1 MTLLLQSTPFT
12 YFTCNYWSFQVLLLL
27 KKCSFDEKCYVF
39 SKFCS
44 NIKRFW
50 SENQKFTGFD
60 RKKSHHWLK
69 IFFFL
74 PCRKPFSDLYT
85 FPYLNANWRTNR
97 KNLGTFFFQF
107 LLHIWWLIFQSF
119 RTDVCRIFRIEHW
132 QFLLHFSH
140 DQNTFLWSHT
150 RSLLTL
156 HSSTSDAIL
165 SCAEKIYQAKM
176 DDARERERE
185 KSCRQD
191 R

>member
-1 MTLLLQSTPFT
+1 MSSQNLTVGST
-12 YFTCNYWSFQVLLLL
+12 Y
-27 KKCSFDEKCYVF
+27 
-39 SKFCS
+39 
-44 NIKRFW
+44 
-50 SENQKFTGFD
+50 
-60 RKKSHHWLK
+60 
-69 IFFFL
+69 FL
-74 PCRKPFSDLYT
+74 PCRKPFSDLFT

-97 KNLGTFFFQF
+97 NNFYFQF

-176 DDARERERE
+176 DDAREREELSTRSLTNFWFTNSNHVLRLYSLGCGHKIRKLIKE
-185 KSCRQD
+185 IFNCVIYFP
-191 R
+191 

>member
-1 MTLLLQSTPFT
+1 MIGKSEIYRVWQKKVTPLA
-12 YFTCNYWSFQVLLLL
+12 Q
-27 KKCSFDEKCYVF
+27 
-39 SKFCS
+39 
-44 NIKRFW
+44 NI
-50 SENQKFTGFD
+50 
-60 RKKSHHWLK
+60 
-69 IFFFL
+69 FFL

-185 KSCRQD
+185 REELSTRSLTNFWFTNSNHVLRLYSLGCGHKIRKLIKEIFNCVIYFP
-191 R
+191 